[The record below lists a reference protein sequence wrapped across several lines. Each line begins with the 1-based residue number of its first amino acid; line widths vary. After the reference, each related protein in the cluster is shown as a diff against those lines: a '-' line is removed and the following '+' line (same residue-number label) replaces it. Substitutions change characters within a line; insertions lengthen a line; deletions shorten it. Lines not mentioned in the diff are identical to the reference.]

1 MNQYIALRLLQSAL
15 VVFVV
20 SLLTFFAVYA
30 SGDPAALLA
39 PIDASMA
46 DVEALRVR
54 MGLDRPL
61 HVQYVSFLKELFAG
75 EVLSFRHKLPP
86 VELILP
92 HFVRSV
98 QLGIPALA
106 LSIVIGIPLGS
117 ISASRRG
124 GPIDVTILAGAL
136 VGQAI
141 PLFLLS
147 TLLMWVFAVNLKLLP
162 VSGRGTI
169 LHYILPVVSIT
180 AYNLAIIVRLTR
192 SSFLETIGEDY
203 VRTARSKGLREQVVM
218 VRHILPNAALPIV
231 SLIGLRIGTLL
242 SGILVVESIFA
253 WPGMGKLLYDAV
265 LQRDIPLVVVGSLAV
280 AAFVSILNLIVDL
293 SYMLL
298 DPRIKY

>member
-1 MNQYIALRLLQSAL
+1 MSQYIALRVLQSAL

-39 PIDASMA
+39 PIDASTA

-61 HVQYVSFLKELFAG
+61 HVQYVSFLNELFAG
-75 EVLSFRHKLPP
+75 KVLSFRHKLPP
-86 VELILP
+86 FELILP

-106 LSIVIGIPLGS
+106 LSIIIGIPLGS

-162 VSGRGTI
+162 VSGRGSI

-192 SSFLETIGEDY
+192 SSFLETIGADY
-203 VRTARSKGLREQVVM
+203 VRTARSKGLLEQMVM
-218 VRHILPNAALPIV
+218 FRHILPNAALPIL

-280 AAFVSILNLIVDL
+280 AVFVSILNLIVDL